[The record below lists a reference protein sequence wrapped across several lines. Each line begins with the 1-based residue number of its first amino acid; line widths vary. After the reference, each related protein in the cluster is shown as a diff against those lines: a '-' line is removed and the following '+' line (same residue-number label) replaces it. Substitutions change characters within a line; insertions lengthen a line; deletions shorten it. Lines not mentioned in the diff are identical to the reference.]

1 MLKEA
6 PSRPGW
12 GFFVQNRSW
21 KAHETHFNIA
31 FDRPAGAYAGRMLRH
46 RVGNH
51 LLHLTMPTVS
61 GRDCPRPMRRRSKR
75 ILGSKR
81 QRLPSAHGGGMGV
94 RLPGRNG
101 YPLQHGSLHQCVCMA
116 RFPWLRPSDSGTED
130 AWLAAFVM
138 SSILFNPQL
147 IFYLFTAWRQ
157 PPQHWLFAY
166 CPVSSAASLPGF

>member
-46 RVGNH
+46 RAGEPSAPSDNAH
-51 LLHLTMPTVS
+51 SIREGLTPAYAETFKTYPGIEAPTAAV
-61 GRDCPRPMRRRSKR
+61 CPRR
-75 ILGSKR
+75 
-81 QRLPSAHGGGMGV
+81 
-94 RLPGRNG
+94 RNG
-101 YPLQHGSLHQCVCMA
+101 STPAGPEQI
-116 RFPWLRPSDSGTED
+116 PPSTRKPPSVRMYGTIP
-130 AWLAAFVM
+130 LAA
-138 SSILFNPQL
+138 SLRQWNRGCLAGSICDELYSVQSAVD
-147 IFYLFTAWRQ
+147 LFTAWRQ